1 MVAPNQEYRGNCHGF
16 PEETQTF
23 ITYARELRFEDKPDY
38 SFLRNLI
45 KKMAERDS
53 IKFDFEFD
61 WTLKNNA
68 PNGALFKF
76 RDLNV
81 FL

>member
-1 MVAPNQEYRGNCHGF
+1 MNEKYEKIKEKKLSTTLVDLCHGF

-61 WTLKNNA
+61 WTKGVN
-68 PNGALFKF
+68 P
-76 RDLNV
+76 
-81 FL
+81 